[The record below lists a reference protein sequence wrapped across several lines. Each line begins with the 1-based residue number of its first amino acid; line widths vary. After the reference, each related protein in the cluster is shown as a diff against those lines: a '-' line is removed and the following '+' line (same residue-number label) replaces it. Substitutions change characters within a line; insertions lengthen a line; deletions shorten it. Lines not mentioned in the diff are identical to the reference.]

1 MRASVTIQELDL
13 STRVPSFPGLYGGIV
28 IPAKKGKV
36 NEAQLATSETQLL
49 KYWTPDETIKVG
61 YSNAY
66 YSAASFL
73 IKSNKLWVVRA
84 ANSPFYGGCYL
95 RGDAPVSIVGVSA
108 NNTTD
113 VITLAHGTTSEIAN
127 AKAFMAMV
135 DTTEKIEI
143 STDGGS
149 IPTGLSAST
158 TYYLIIVD
166 VDNYQVMLAAS
177 KADAQ
182 AGTEI
187 DFSSNGSK
195 LSLTLDPN
203 ALYTVNGEVEYGL
216 SDPSAYVLNS
226 SDGKPVGLSSTFTL
240 DIDLDSFNASDAFY
254 AMVATGDKIWLSTTG
269 TFPVVVGAVLAAATD
284 YWCIKVAERKEIKI
298 ARTLADANNDI
309 PIDLVSD
316 GTGTLT
322 STLQD
327 KATDSAFTANAT
339 TDILTIGDT
348 KFYAGCANNDKV
360 QFTTTNTLPLG
371 VAIKEQFT
379 ITCLAASIAL
389 GGKYF
394 TFSSSTT
401 DYYGWYQVGSD
412 PVPDPAWTAVEVIVA
427 PNATDEEVATAT
439 KNKLDALG
447 DFGATVV
454 TNTVTVTTAAN
465 GVTTNAT
472 DHDTGFTLAVTQE
485 GSGAQPE
492 ITDVTCLGVSGNLI
506 GSEYFEIYSA
516 IDATH
521 YYVYFVL
528 GIDPA
533 AAGTGAKITVR
544 ATDTGAA
551 VASAT
556 QTILNALAD
565 LTSTV
570 TDEVVTTTVDTPHD
584 TTHAADFNTS
594 FTISVA
600 ADGRDGTGIDFYV
613 IKTATLDE
621 IKITESI
628 DGPVLDLTDTGAGT
642 HTITQQEKE
651 HSSTL
656 VTDLKGDTVTVS
668 ATFYAAIRT
677 EDVVQVS
684 TTNTLPIGLTSL
696 TDYYVIRGDKNKAK
710 FATTQAN
717 AKRGIAIDLL
727 SAGVGTQTVE
737 YKGNTELLGM
747 ERKCLLIYACNQG
760 KWSDDIY
767 TKTLH
772 YPYCKTLECDAEHEN
787 WTTEEEAAADLVKEP
802 DCFLVYVYKRNIDG
816 TFTIMEDPWL
826 CSREQDKRDGYGSN
840 VYVEDVLE
848 GSNYVRATNNT
859 AMDDSLYPKDQTT
872 ELMMD
877 KGDDGGTVTDTHMLQ
892 ALNAFENKRNIF
904 VTLLLDGDW
913 ATPAYQKQG
922 LLSLCETRQDC
933 FAVLSCPIS
942 DEAASDAVTEILKYR
957 KEELNANS
965 SYGGLFTS
973 HLEIQDEYNN
983 RKIFVAPDGY
993 VGAAISETAS
1003 NYEMW
1008 YAAAGPRR
1016 GVLKVLDVKRRFTE
1030 EEMDVLYDNGVNPID
1045 FYLGRGIRIW
1055 GQKTLLSRPSA
1066 LDRMNVRFLLIVIE
1080 PAIAEFLE
1088 DFLFEFNDFT
1098 TRALVT
1104 SGIDS
1109 YMQNIKTRRGVYD
1122 YRVVCSEENNTIEDI
1137 DANKMNVWLYIQPV
1151 KVAEFIFFRVI
1162 ITRTGASFSIG

>member
-66 YSAASFL
+66 YSAASYL

-95 RGDAPVSIVGVSA
+95 RGDTPVSIVGVTA
-108 NNTTD
+108 DHAAD
-113 VITLAHGTTSEIAN
+113 VITLAHGTTSEIAD

-135 DTTEKIEI
+135 DTAEKVEI

-187 DFSSNGSK
+187 DFSSNGSN

-203 ALYTVNGEVEYGL
+203 TAYTVNGEVEYGL

-226 SDGKPVGLSSTFTL
+226 SDGKPIGLSSTFTL
-240 DIDLDSFNASDAFY
+240 GIDLDSFNVSDDFY

-269 TFPVVVGAVLAAATD
+269 TFPTVVGAALAAATD
-284 YWCIKVAERKEIKI
+284 YWCIKIAERKEIKI

-316 GTGTLT
+316 GTGVLT
-322 STLQD
+322 GTLQD
-327 KATDSAFTANAT
+327 KNKVSTFTANAT
-339 TDILTIGDT
+339 TDILTVGAT
-348 KFYAGCANNDKV
+348 EFYAGCANNDKV

-379 ITCLAASIAL
+379 VTCLAASIAL

-412 PVPDPAWTAVEVIVA
+412 PAPGSTPIEVIVA
-427 PNATDEEVATAT
+427 PNATDAEVATAT
-439 KNKLDALG
+439 KLKLDAEADFSATILG
-447 DFGATVV
+447 VV
-454 TNTVTVTTAAN
+454 VTVTTAAN

-472 DHDTGFTLAVTQE
+472 DHDTGFTVAVTQE
-485 GSGAQPE
+485 GDGAQPE
-492 ITDVTCLGVSGNLI
+492 ITDVTCLGVSGNLT
-506 GSEYFEIYSA
+506 GSEYFEIYSGA
-516 IDATH
+516 DATH
-521 YYVYFVL
+521 YHVYFVL

-533 AAGTGAKITVR
+533 AAGTGAKISVD
-544 ATDTGAA
+544 ATDTAA
-551 VASAT
+551 VIAT
-556 QTILNALAD
+556 KTAAVLHALAD
-565 LTSTV
+565 LTSAAV
-570 TDEVVTTTVDTPHD
+570 DVVVTTTVDTPHD

-594 FTISVA
+594 FAVA
-600 ADGRDGTGIDFYV
+600 ITADGRDGTGLDFYV

-621 IKITESI
+621 VKVTESV
-628 DGPVLDLTDTGAGT
+628 DGLVLDLTDTGTGT
-642 HTITQQEKE
+642 HTITQQEKD

-684 TTNTLPIGLTSL
+684 TTNTLPIGLTPL
-696 TDYYVIRGDKNKAK
+696 TDYYVIQGDENKAK

-717 AKRGIAIDLL
+717 AKRGLAIDLL

-760 KWSDDIY
+760 KWSDDVY
-767 TKTLH
+767 VKALH

-787 WTTEEEAAADLVKEP
+787 WTTEEEAAADTVKEP

-826 CSREQDKRDGYGSN
+826 CSRKQDKRDGYGSN

-848 GSNYVRATNNT
+848 GSNYIRAINNT

-892 ALNAFENKRNIF
+892 ALNTFENKRNIF

-922 LLSLCETRQDC
+922 LLDLCETRQDC
-933 FAVLSCPIS
+933 FSILSCPIS
-942 DEAASDAVTEILKYR
+942 DEAASDAITEILKYR
-957 KEELNANS
+957 KVELNANS

-1030 EEMDVLYDNGVNPID
+1030 GEMDVLYDNGINPID
-1045 FYLGRGIRIW
+1045 FYPGRGIRIW

-1098 TRALVT
+1098 TRALAT

-1109 YMQNIKTRRGVYD
+1109 YMQNIKTRGGVYS
-1122 YRVVCSEENNTIEDI
+1122 YRVVCAKENNTMEDI

-1151 KVAEFIFFRVI
+1151 KVAEFIFFKVI